1 MGAWTT
7 SSYGQEDALH
17 PLMNTAWSTTSD
29 EHVWATSF
37 NEPTASSDEQQY
49 RLRSLMDKRKVGNL
63 HY

>member
-7 SSYGQEDALH
+7 SSDGQNALR
-17 PLMNTAWSTTSD
+17 PLMNTAWSTSSD

-37 NEPTASSDEQQY
+37 NERTTSSDEQQY